1 VDNSFLTTPEGET
14 SAQTIARWR
23 RGQRVLWERQR
34 NKQPLTKEE
43 EEWLDFVTQKMDDWE
58 SDYDVQP

>member
-1 VDNSFLTTPEGET
+1 MSNDFMKGPEGET

-23 RGQRVLWERQR
+23 RGQKVLREKARTT
-34 NKQPLTKEE
+34 PLTTEE
-43 EEWLDFVTQKMDDWE
+43 DEWLDFVTQKMDDWN